1 MYCEISF
8 ASTKT
13 RNHVIN
19 RYQKNDVIYIL
30 TRSKLLIHVIYSGF
44 SLAEEEL
51 ARTNTLR
58 DVEERKSL
66 LSDVEGLHVLQTKLK
81 AGKNYLKIDFKV
93 SLCF

>member
-58 DVEERKSL
+58 DVKERKSL
-66 LSDVEGLHVLQTKLK
+66 LSDVEGLHVLPGVKLILR
-81 AGKNYLKIDFKV
+81 NYNR
-93 SLCF
+93 